1 MSKKVLVMSVK
12 DAKQQIHDSI
22 DSKSE
27 TEYWDLMRSWFRG
40 QIDKKKLDSEA
51 KRLLPKDS
59 GIRLHNNF
67 ILSLL
72 AKVAGNNGSES
83 TPSIYQTN
91 QPAILPESDLELQA
105 ISSFTPIDPLLGA
118 PILHT
123 RAPHIDQQSPA
134 FIHRQYVLPDDTQ
147 IHGRMLVSAWEYGL
161 DEVSEDAVQLLV
173 KAIEEYL
180 KNILI
185 VILGRLAGCVTS
197 SSPFKCNPLGI
208 TGGKPGRLSPVDS
221 NLYDE
226 MEDKELEDVTRHV
239 RARLHF
245 GIKVVSLFD
254 VLDGLQSHPEVIQS
268 RTCLATNLQRII
280 SKLWYSEPIDM
291 QQDYD

>member
-1 MSKKVLVMSVK
+1 
-12 DAKQQIHDSI
+12 
-22 DSKSE
+22 
-27 TEYWDLMRSWFRG
+27 MRGWFKG
-40 QIDKKKLDSEA
+40 QIDKKRLDSEA
-51 KRLLPKDS
+51 KRLLPKDN
-59 GIRLHNNF
+59 GVRLHNNF
-67 ILSLL
+67 IISLL
-72 AKVAGNNGSES
+72 AKVAGSNGSEQN
-83 TPSIYQTN
+83 QTVEHIN
-91 QPAILPESDLELQA
+91 QPSILPEPSLELNH
-105 ISSFTPIDPLLGA
+105 ISSFTLIDPLLGA
-118 PILHT
+118 PTLHT

-134 FIHRQYVLPDDTQ
+134 FIHRQYVLPDDAQ
-147 IHGRMLVSAWEYGL
+147 IHGRMLVSAWENGL
-161 DEVSEDAVQLLV
+161 DEVSADAVQLLV

-197 SSPFKCNPLGI
+197 SSPFRCNPLGV

-226 MEDKELEDVTRHV
+226 MDDKELEDVTRHV

-268 RTCLATNLQRII
+268 RTCLATNLERII
-280 SKLWYSEPIDM
+280 SKLWYSEPIEM